1 MKLCKNVLKPNFEDG
16 DFSPENQSILIFSRR
31 PSSWLSPFFAS
42 FFYSLQ
48 PISLCISCRPK
59 EKEKRR
65 KMNESKR
72 KQLIVYFGLVPGAGC
87 SFDLLEDQGCLPNLR
102 PVEDNGQLTLF
113 SETHTPQSTF
123 LF

>member
-1 MKLCKNVLKPNFEDG
+1 MVILVQKTNLFLFFQEGPLPGFHLSLPV
-16 DFSPENQSILIFSRR
+16 SSILC
-31 PSSWLSPFFAS
+31 
-42 FFYSLQ
+42 SLF
-48 PISLCISCRPK
+48 LCVFLADQK
-59 EKEKRR
+59 KKKRG

-113 SETHTPQSTF
+113 SETHPPQSTF